1 MQFLLYVDLEPQA
14 MQWYFGPNKLAGTFH
29 ALIIEFPNN

>member
-1 MQFLLYVDLEPQA
+1 MKLELKKVA
-14 MQWYFGPNKLAGTFH
+14 RKCWDIYFGPNKLASTFH